1 MSKPPGARI
10 IGKLT
15 LLTFIIYSRSHAT
28 AMKDVLMRPPV
39 PVKTKMTNKTNMA
52 IFHSNSKMAAYTCL
66 GLAYDHAQI
75 GHTAL
80 SMRS

>member
-1 MSKPPGARI
+1 MSIPLGARI

-28 AMKDVLMRPPV
+28 AMEDVLV
-39 PVKTKMTNKTNMA
+39 PMNAKMTNKTYMA
-52 IFHSNSKMAAYTCL
+52 ITYTNSKMAAKPCL

-75 GHTAL
+75 EHNAL
-80 SMRS
+80 SMCS

>member
-28 AMKDVLMRPPV
+28 AMKDVLMRPSV
-39 PVKTKMTNKTNMA
+39 SMNAKMTNKTHMA
-52 IFHSNSKMAAYTCL
+52 NTHSNSKMAA
-66 GLAYDHAQI
+66 
-75 GHTAL
+75 
-80 SMRS
+80 